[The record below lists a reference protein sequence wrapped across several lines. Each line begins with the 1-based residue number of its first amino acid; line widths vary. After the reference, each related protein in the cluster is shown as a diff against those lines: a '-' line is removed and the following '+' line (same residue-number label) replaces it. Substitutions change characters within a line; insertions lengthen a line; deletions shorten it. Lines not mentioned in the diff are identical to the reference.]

1 MAEITSPPAKGANRL
16 NHESDEIG
24 QGGGGCL
31 ANLDIIFKMVY
42 HHISAQYPRGLDDN
56 M

>member
-1 MAEITSPPAKGANRL
+1 MTSALRGRKGGAQIA
-16 NHESDEIG
+16 DEIG

-42 HHISAQYPRGLDDN
+42 HHISAQYPRSLHDN
-56 M
+56 V